1 MASSGFTKYANLI
14 IVRKNCRVN
23 LMLIKEAD
31 YNWFVVEQNF
41 WKSTK
46 QNKHFSQQAGNN
58 TANPPEELWLHNEL
72 YCFKKEDQEILHSKQ
87 CGLTILLWIQHKS

>member
-1 MASSGFTKYANLI
+1 
-14 IVRKNCRVN
+14 
-23 LMLIKEAD
+23 MLIKEAD

-58 TANPPEELWLHNEL
+58 TANPPEEL
-72 YCFKKEDQEILHSKQ
+72 
-87 CGLTILLWIQHKS
+87 